1 MQTEA
6 FVPSVEE
13 CQVQDAAYIL
23 ISLALFVVLAI
34 IVRQVE
40 RL

>member
-1 MQTEA
+1 LGA
-6 FVPSVEE
+6 V
-13 CQVQDAAYIL
+13 VQDVAYIL
-23 ISLALFVVLAI
+23 ITIALFVVLAI